1 MNVHAARQ
9 FLDGRIGIAI
19 GYLCVVLIWGTTW
32 YGVHTQVNGTSPHVA
47 VALRLGT
54 ASLVFFAIA
63 LAQRLPLTLRRDQ
76 VPPVVIQGTI
86 YCGLNYVAIYVASQY
101 LTSGVIAVLFS
112 MTVPFNIVAERV
124 MHGTRFTVYVV
135 LAALVGMAGIA
146 LVFSGELERA
156 LHAQNVLFAGA
167 LALLSAAMVAV
178 GNVIAAR
185 LAATDLGGIRQN
197 AYTLAAGTVSI
208 LLYGAVSGSPW
219 TLEVTPTWLA
229 GYAYLVSAGTV
240 LAFAIYIWI
249 LPAIGSVAAAYIVVL
264 SPAVAIGISAAL
276 ENLTLGPSTLAGVAL
291 LLVGQSLLVTSRTR
305 RAPARG

>member
-1 MNVHAARQ
+1 MDVRAARR
-9 FLDGRIGIAI
+9 FFDGRVGIAL

-32 YGVHTQVNGTSPHVA
+32 YGVHTQVNGTAPHVA

-63 LAQRLPLTLRRDQ
+63 LARRLPLRLRRDQ
-76 VPPVVIQGTI
+76 VLPVLLQGGL
-86 YCGLNYVAIYVASQY
+86 YCGLNYVAVYVASQH

-124 MHGTRFTVYVV
+124 MHGTRFTIYVV
-135 LAALVGMAGIA
+135 VAALVGMAGIA
-146 LVFSGELERA
+146 LVFGGELERA
-156 LHAQNVLFAGA
+156 LHANNALLGGA

-185 LAATDLGGIRQN
+185 LAATDLGGVRQN
-197 AYTLAAGTVSI
+197 AYTLAAGTASI

-219 TLEVTPTWLA
+219 TLEVTPMWLA
-229 GYAYLVSAGTV
+229 GYAYLVLAGTV
-240 LAFAIYIWI
+240 LAFAIYMRI

-264 SPAVAIGISAAL
+264 SPAVAISVSAML
-276 ENLTLGPSTLAGVAL
+276 ENLALGPSTLAGVAL

-305 RAPARG
+305 RPPAR